1 LSKTGF
7 LVVITAPSGSGKT
20 TIYKQLLK
28 RNPQLQFSVS
38 FTTRPR
44 RQDEENGID
53 YYFVSK
59 KEFMRKVER
68 GDFVEWA
75 EVHGEYYGTE
85 KSQVDRCLKNGRI
98 CLLDVDV
105 QGAINIQKNYRDLVN
120 IFIMVPSLEEL
131 ARRLK
136 KRGTDSEERIKV
148 RLRNAE
154 NELEYKKYFKYI
166 VINDKVEEAVS
177 QIEKIIES
185 EKGKRAL

>member
-1 LSKTGF
+1 LSKRGL

-20 TIYKQLLK
+20 TIYKQILK
-28 RNPQLQFSVS
+28 QNPQWKFSVS

-44 RQDEENGID
+44 REGEVNGVD
-53 YYFVSK
+53 YYFVNK
-59 KEFMRKVER
+59 QDFMNKVKR

-85 KSQVDRCLKNGRI
+85 KKQVDRYLEEGRI
-98 CLLDVDV
+98 CLLDLDV
-105 QGAINIQKNYRDLVN
+105 QGAMNIMKAYSDVVT
-120 IFIMVPSLEEL
+120 IFIMAPSLKEL
-131 ARRLK
+131 ASRLR

-154 NELEYKKYFKYI
+154 NELEYRNHFKYI
-166 VINDKVEEAVS
+166 VVNDRVEEAVA

-185 EKGKRAL
+185 EKRKRSL